1 METLDIGLNIKKIR
15 ELKNFTQE
23 YMAEQLKMSQ
33 RGYSKIENGE
43 VDISFTRIKD
53 IAKVLGLKAT
63 EIVGFDEKFVLFS
76 ITHNQTG
83 VENGI
88 YINNE
93 LSNKERELYEKQ
105 ITLLE
110 AQNQELS
117 AMIQFL
123 KDLSNKN
130 A

>member
-23 YMAEQLKMSQ
+23 YMAEKLQMSQ

-43 VDISFTRIKD
+43 VDISFTRIRD
-53 IAKVLGLKAT
+53 IAKILGLKPAD
-63 EIVGFDEKFVLFS
+63 IIGFDERFVLFS

-93 LSNKERELYEKQ
+93 LTNKERELYEKQ
-105 ITLLE
+105 IALLE
-110 AQNQELS
+110 SQNKELKE
-117 AMIQFL
+117 MIDFL
-123 KDLSNKN
+123 KNLQNRNS
-130 A
+130 

>member
-43 VDISFTRIKD
+43 VDVSFTRIKE
-53 IAKVLGLKAT
+53 IAKILGLKAT

-93 LSNKERELYEKQ
+93 LNNKERELYEKQ
-105 ITLLE
+105 IALLE
-110 AQNQELS
+110 IQNQELRE
-117 AMIQFL
+117 MIQFL
-123 KDLSNKN
+123 KTLQNKN
-130 A
+130 T

>member
-1 METLDIGLNIKKIR
+1 METVDIGLNIKKIR

-105 ITLLE
+105 IALLE

>member
-1 METLDIGLNIKKIR
+1 METVDIGLNIKKIR

-105 ITLLE
+105 IALLE

-123 KDLSNKN
+123 KNLSNKN
-130 A
+130 S